1 MTKQEIIEFINK
13 NPAFSLATTEG
24 SRPHVRIMMIYRAD
38 ENGLIFATTTLKD
51 LYHQLQANPAVELCF
66 YNQQEFSQVRV
77 KGSVEILNDMELKK
91 QIVEDLPFLKP
102 LIESKGYDVLI
113 CYRIK
118 DAKAIFWTMEKNF
131 EPKQYIPL

>member
-24 SRPHVRIMMIYRAD
+24 SLPHVRIMMIYRAD

-51 LYHQLQANPAVELCF
+51 LHKQLQANPAVELCF
-66 YNQQEFSQVRV
+66 FNQKEFSQVRV
-77 KGSVEILNDMELKK
+77 EGTVELLDDMELKK

-102 LIESKGYDVLI
+102 LVENKGYDVIL

-118 DAKAIFWTMEKNF
+118 DPKALFWTMEKNF
-131 EPKQYIPL
+131 EPKEYIQL